1 MKTALSITGVGL
13 VFLLAL
19 IAAGPTNKIDIQQPA
34 PQPEAY
40 AEQMDAL
47 IAACSEKGAEQ
58 KSDFWENKDGEAL
71 SMMRGYFFSQ
81 NKDRLVSQMMAAFV
95 NPTPQAVRHFADKR
109 FFAVLH
115 SYDPKMAKTYLAPWQ
130 KRPSALSRLQDNF

>member
-1 MKTALSITGVGL
+1 MKTALSITALGL

-19 IAAGPTNKIDIQQPA
+19 IAAGPTHEFEIKQPA

-40 AEQMDAL
+40 VEQMDAL
-47 IAACSEKGAEQ
+47 IAACNEKGTAQ
-58 KSDFWENKDGEAL
+58 KTGFLEMGDGAAL

-81 NKDRLVSQMMAAFV
+81 NKDWLVSQMMAAYV
-95 NPTPQAVRHFADKR
+95 NPTPQAVQYFADKR

-115 SYDPKMAKTYLAPWQ
+115 SFDPKMAKTYLAPWQ
-130 KRPSALSRLQDNF
+130 EKPSALSRLQ

>member
-1 MKTALSITGVGL
+1 MKTALSITGLGL

-19 IAAGPTNKIDIQQPA
+19 IAAGPTHEIDIQQPA

-47 IAACSEKGAEQ
+47 IAACN
-58 KSDFWENKDGEAL
+58 ENGTAKKTGVVENRDSAAL

-130 KRPSALSRLQDNF
+130 ERPSALSRLE